1 MIETLTG
8 IGLATSA
15 GLNAYIPLLM
25 IAILDRYT
33 MVITLP
39 PGWDWLANGWMIGVL
54 AVLLIIEMVA
64 DKIPVIDHIN
74 DVIQSVVRPTAGGLA
89 FGATSSATTLTVRDP
104 SDFFSHHQWVPFV
117 SGMIISFIVH
127 SMKAIARPAVNLSTA
142 GLGAPV
148 ASTAE
153 DIFSTVTAF
162 FAIVF
167 PFLIVFF
174 VAGLIWMFI
183 AVRRRMA
190 RRRAAKRGEKEARRQ
205 QAFCARDGD
214 TLDLGR

>member
-1 MIETLTG
+1 VLETLTG

-33 MVITLP
+33 NVLSLP
-39 PGWDWLANGWMIGVL
+39 PGWEWLSNGWVMAIL
-54 AVLLIIEMVA
+54 AVLLAIEVIA
-64 DKIPVIDHIN
+64 DKIPVVDHVN
-74 DVIQSVVRPTAGGLA
+74 DIVQTVVRPTAGGLA
-89 FGATSSATTLTVRDP
+89 FGATSAATTLTVKDP
-104 SDFFSHHQWVPFV
+104 GSFFSTHQWIPIV

-127 SMKAIARPAVNLSTA
+127 SMKAVARPAVNVTTV

-148 ASTAE
+148 ISTFE
-153 DIFSTVTAF
+153 DIVSTFMSF

-174 VAGLIWMFI
+174 VAGLIWGFI
-183 AVRRRMA
+183 VLHRRLRA
-190 RRRAAKRGEKEARRQ
+190 RREARRAQ
-205 QAFCARDGD
+205 RDARRQAAMAARDGQ
-214 TLDLGR
+214 TLDLWR

>member
-1 MIETLTG
+1 VLETLTG

-33 MVITLP
+33 TVLTLP
-39 PGWDWLANGWMIGVL
+39 PGWDWLANSWMIGIL

-64 DKIPVIDHIN
+64 DKIPVVDHIN
-74 DVIQSVVRPTAGGLA
+74 DVIQTVIRPTAGGLA
-89 FGATSSATTLTVRDP
+89 FGATSSATTLTVHDP
-104 SDFFSHHQWVPFV
+104 GSFFSNHQWVPFV

-127 SMKAIARPAVNLSTA
+127 SMKAVARPAVNLSTA

-148 ASTAE
+148 VSTAE
-153 DIFSTVTAF
+153 DIFS
-162 FAIVF
+162 
-167 PFLIVFF
+167 
-174 VAGLIWMFI
+174 AGLVWMFI
-183 AVRRRMA
+183 AIRRRMA
-190 RRRAAKRGEKEARRQ
+190 RRRAAKLAEKEARRQ
-205 QAFCARDGD
+205 QAFYARDGD